1 MFDRWIPAVA
11 AFLGVVGGMG
21 GAFVGG
27 AVANEG
33 QQQRFENERVERMA
47 ELRRVTYVTFIE
59 ELEHHFFQGGTPDKA
74 RAAQAAVLLVSSA
87 SIRQASS
94 AATDAATGDDLSR
107 YTNARDQFIDL
118 AQRELGGAS

>member
-1 MFDRWIPAVA
+1 MFDGWVPAVA

-33 QQQRFENERVERMA
+33 QQQQYANERMERMA
-47 ELRRVTYVTFIE
+47 DLRRATYVTFVE
-59 ELEHHFFQGGTPDKA
+59 ELERHFFQGGTPDKA

-87 SIRQASS
+87 SIRQAST
-94 AATDAATGDDLSR
+94 AATEAANGDDLAR
-107 YTNARDQFIDL
+107 YTDKRDRFIDL
-118 AQRELGGAS
+118 AQRELGG

>member
-1 MFDRWIPAVA
+1 MFDGWVPAVA

-33 QQQRFENERVERMA
+33 QQQQYANERLERMA
-47 ELRRVTYVTFIE
+47 ELRRMTYVSFVE

-87 SIRQASS
+87 AIRQASS
-94 AATDAATGDDLSR
+94 AATDAANSDDLSR
-107 YTNARDQFIDL
+107 YTNARDRFIDL
-118 AQRELGGAS
+118 AQHELGG